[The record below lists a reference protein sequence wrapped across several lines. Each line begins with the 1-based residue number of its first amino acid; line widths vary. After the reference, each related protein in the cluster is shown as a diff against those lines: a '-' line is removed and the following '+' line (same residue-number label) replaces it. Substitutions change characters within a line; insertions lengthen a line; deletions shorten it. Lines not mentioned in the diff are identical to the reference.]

1 MDSLNI
7 EGVNLIPLRT
17 IKGELGNVMHALKN
31 SDSDF
36 INFGEAYFS
45 TIDQGKIKGWKKHRQ
60 MIMNI
65 IVPQGKIKF
74 VLFDD
79 RFDSSSYKQ
88 FFEIILSPVNY
99 QRLTVP
105 PKVWMGFQGISPH
118 NNLLLNI
125 ANIPHDPNEVRN
137 LELSEIKYNWS

>member
-7 EGVNLIPLRT
+7 EGVSLIPLRT
-17 IKGELGNVMHALKN
+17 IKGELGNVMHAFKN

-65 IVPQGKIKF
+65 IVPQGQIKF

-88 FFEIILSPVNY
+88 FFEIILSPDNY

-105 PKVWMGFQGISPH
+105 PKVWMGFQGISPY

-125 ANIPHDPNEVRN
+125 ASILHNPSETEICE
-137 LELSEIKYNWS
+137 LEKISYSW